1 MKLHAD
7 IAEERLKAV
16 LTEFTG
22 EIYQRPPLRSSVKRR
37 TRTRYLYSLDLL
49 ETQGRIALFNVSCQS
64 GTYIRKL
71 VHDVGEVL
79 GCGAHMSELRR
90 TRAGPFVEDAGY
102 TTLQSLSDA
111 VADWK
116 KSGEEDSLRTI
127 VQIAERSAE
136 LLPKIVVKDSAVEAL
151 CRGAHLAVPGIAR
164 IQAGIATGELAAVM
178 SLKGE
183 LVALGRTLM
192 STNAIM
198 DAEKGVASKTD
209 RVIMSMGTYPK
220 MW

>member
-7 IAEERLKAV
+7 VDEGRLRDALK
-16 LTEFTG
+16 EFTG

-37 TRTRYLYSLDLL
+37 TRTRFIYSLDLL
-49 ETQGRIALFNVSCQS
+49 ETQGRVALFSVGCQS

-71 VHDVGEVL
+71 AHDIGESL

-90 TRAGPFVEDAGY
+90 TRAGPFIEDTTH
-102 TTLQSLSDA
+102 TTLQGLSDA

-116 KSGEEDSLRTI
+116 QSGDEAGLRTI
-127 VQIAERSAE
+127 VQPVERGVE

-151 CRGAHLAVPGIAR
+151 CRGADLAVPGIVR
-164 IQAGIATGELAAVM
+164 IHSGISPENMVAVM

-183 LVALGRTLM
+183 LVVLSRALM
-192 STNAIM
+192 STQAVM
-198 DAEKGVASKTD
+198 VAEKGVAAKTE
-209 RVIMSMGTYPK
+209 RVIMIMGTYPK